1 MLLLWLMLEEA
12 QGKRSSCVIMRQEG
26 RSLSH
31 RAVIRH
37 CDGVWKESDSQVR
50 VEQRAQAQRNCS
62 SLLAQVS
69 TKFRAAFVRARETE
83 REKLQTFTVGA
94 R

>member
-26 RSLSH
+26 RNLSH

-37 CDGVWKESDSQVR
+37 CDGVWKESDSRVR
-50 VEQRAQAQRNCS
+50 VEQSAQAQRNCS
-62 SLLAQVS
+62 SLLAQGL
-69 TKFRAAFVRARETE
+69 RESY
-83 REKLQTFTVGA
+83 RSAQNLGLLL
-94 R
+94 